1 MSATPRARALCA
13 TVVLALLLLT
23 PALRA
28 EQADRDKPVNIEAD
42 RMSVDDKKKESLFD
56 GNVTMTQGTLVLRA
70 DRVLVRQDVDGFNYA
85 VAWGRQAYFKQKRD
99 GVDEYVE
106 GWSDR
111 MEYDGKKEKVQLF
124 TNARVTKGVD
134 EVRGD
139 YISYDAATEFY
150 QVLGGGRQAA
160 SNANPQGR
168 VRAVIQ
174 PKKRGEGAAGTPL
187 PGTGSAAPASGK
199 PPGPTQ

>member
-1 MSATPRARALCA
+1 MSATTRARALCA
-13 TVVLALLLLT
+13 ATVLALLLL
-23 PALRA
+23 PSALRA

-70 DRVLVRQDVDGFNYA
+70 DRVLVRQDADGFNYA

-139 YISYDAATEFY
+139 YISYDSVTEFY

-174 PKKRGEGAAGTPL
+174 PKKRGEGTAGTPL
-187 PGTGSAAPASGK
+187 PGTGSTTPAPGK
-199 PPGPTQ
+199 PPGPAQ